1 MTVRE
6 AIFVNV
12 GIEGGEGMG
21 GEGESV
27 NLMKEKKILT
37 ARIEAFE
44 NPF

>member
-12 GIEGGEGMG
+12 GIGGGEGSG

-27 NLMKEKKILT
+27 KHISE
-37 ARIEAFE
+37 RESRAFI
-44 NPF
+44 